1 LYTRPLLFL
10 EIQEYSSSEFLL
22 NSYIVKNMANLT
34 PSPLGPKKST
44 SPWVW
49 VGLGCGTAALIAFG
63 GIVTIGLM
71 TQRAVQEFNKP
82 INSKE
87 TIAKL
92 GDIPIYQPSTFDE
105 MGTKGSRLGTA
116 FLPKEM
122 LFTAAFDTSDPPD
135 KVLDWYEHQFSN
147 KGYRATSRQI
157 IFKVL
162 TQVDFQKDRTER
174 ITLQV
179 QETGTKSRRKTSF
192 VLMRMNYPAKL
203 NRQ

>member
-1 LYTRPLLFL
+1 MT
-10 EIQEYSSSEFLL
+10 
-22 NSYIVKNMANLT
+22 NLT

-71 TQRAVQEFNKP
+71 TQRAVQEFTKP

-92 GDIPIYQPSTFDE
+92 GGIPIYQPSTFDE
-105 MGTKGSRLGTA
+105 MGTKSSRLGTT
-116 FLPKEM
+116 FLPKDMKERF
-122 LFTAAFDTSDPPD
+122 LTAAFVTNDPLD
-135 KVLDWYEHQFSN
+135 KVLDWYEHQFSDR
-147 KGYRATSRQI
+147 GYRATSRQI

-162 TQVDFQKDRTER
+162 TQVDFRRNKTER

-179 QETGTKSRRKTSF
+179 QETGTRSRKKTSF
-192 VLMRMNYPAKL
+192 LLMRMK
-203 NRQ
+203 RQATLKQK